1 MDFTIMGDSN
11 TTPRN
16 ALPRLPLEDWV
27 DTQASLHMWTQI
39 IGKIRLSLAP
49 MVNHWWHTTLYL
61 TARGLTTSPMPY
73 ESQVIQIDFDF
84 IDHVL
89 LIHSSSGATRSLPLA
104 DGPVADFFR
113 EIMKAL
119 TSLGVDVKIWTVP
132 VEVEQRIPFEQD
144 QTHTTY
150 DPEHAHRF
158 WHVLL
163 QVDRVMKAFRGRF
176 CGKASP
182 IQFFWGSFDLAA
194 SRFSGRNAPIMEKAY
209 HVAKFVMQEAYVD
222 EVSSIGF
229 WPGTGLGEPAFYAYI
244 YPEPDGYAQYNIQP
258 AQAYYHP
265 DLKEFI
271 LPYEAIRTSGDWD
284 KVLLEF
290 FQSTYEAGANL
301 ANWDRANLEQSFLI
315 SPDSYK

>member
-1 MDFTIMGDSN
+1 MSDSD
-11 TTPRN
+11 TTPKN
-16 ALPRLPLEDWV
+16 ALPGLPLEAWV
-27 DTQASLHMWTQI
+27 DTQASLHMWMQI
-39 IGKIRLSLAP
+39 VGKIRLSLAP

-73 ESQVIQIDFDF
+73 GSQVIQIDFDF

-89 LIHSSSGATRSLPLA
+89 VIQSSSSATRSLPLA
-104 DGPVADFFR
+104 DRPVADFYR

-119 TSLGVDVKIWTVP
+119 NSLGVDVKIWTVP

-150 DPEHAHRF
+150 DPEYAHRF
-158 WHVLL
+158 WQLLL
-163 QVDRVMKAFRGRF
+163 QVDRVMKSFRGRF

-182 IQFFWGSFDLAA
+182 VQFFWGSFDLAA

-209 HVAKFVMQEAYVD
+209 HVAKYVMQEAYVD

-229 WPGTGLGEPAFYAYI
+229 WPGAGLGEPAFYAYI
-244 YPEPDGYAQYNIQP
+244 YPEPDGYSQYNIQP

-271 LPYEAIRTSGDWD
+271 LPYEAVRTSGDWD
-284 KVLLEF
+284 KVLLDF

-301 ANWDRANLEQSFLI
+301 ANWDRATLEQSFLI